1 MTPARELLSRHL
13 PRTRLVEAVSLT
25 EIAKAP
31 VRLKLESEL
40 PTGSFKV
47 RGAIYALSVNQA
59 RRAIPEV
66 VASSTG
72 NHGAAVAYAA
82 RLLGVRATIFLPAN
96 PNPVK
101 RANIARQGAEI
112 VEQGNDLAQAFL
124 LADAHAQRTGALFLN
139 DATDADIPDGAG
151 TIADEIVDDCP
162 DLAAIY
168 VPVGD
173 TALIR
178 GVAWRAKTLK
188 PSVRIIGVQ
197 AARAPSYWQSW
208 RSGVP
213 TSTES
218 ADTIADGLATRTP
231 VAENVDRIRALV
243 DDMRLVT
250 EDAMVAAVGRL
261 ALKEH
266 LVAEPSGAATTAA
279 FLNELKQR
287 PAGMDGPVVLL
298 VTGCNIP
305 PALLRRAIATTAD
318 S

>member
-1 MTPARELLSRHL
+1 MTSARELLSRFL
-13 PRTRLVEAVSLT
+13 PRTRLVEAASLI
-25 EIAKAP
+25 EIANVP

-47 RGAIYALSVNQA
+47 RGAIYALSINKA
-59 RRAIPEV
+59 RRAISEV

-82 RLLGVRATIFLPAN
+82 RLLDIRATIFLPAD

-101 RANIARQGAEI
+101 RANIARQGARI
-112 VEQGNDLAQAFL
+112 VEEGSDLAQAFL
-124 LADAHAQRTGALFLN
+124 LADAHARRTGALFLN

-151 TIADEIVDDCP
+151 TIADEIVEECP
-162 DLAAIY
+162 DVTAIY

-178 GVAWRAKTLK
+178 GVAARAKALK

-197 AARAPSYWQSW
+197 AARAPWYWQSW

-213 TSTES
+213 TPTES

-231 VAENVDRIRALV
+231 VAENVDRIRGLV

-261 ALKEH
+261 VMSEH
-266 LVAEPSGAATTAA
+266 IVAEPSGAASTAA
-279 FLNELKQR
+279 FVNELKQR
-287 PAGMDGPVVLL
+287 PAGVTGPAVLL

-305 PALLRRAIATTAD
+305 PALLRRAISATPD
-318 S
+318 